1 MVAIADDAVL
11 AVAPVVAVFGLVV
24 RCMKRD
30 AEHGEAARPA
40 GEQAAQQVVVAGVVA
55 ERQCRVPPQLL
66 QRLLMGL
73 FVDEGGDGDA
83 DPLLTRAWSAARV
96 LVGAAGV
103 TGAAAAER
111 RRSGWCR
118 LCRYRL
124 GQRGCG
130 ARRR

>member
-1 MVAIADDAVL
+1 LLDVAPDGGLQLLCLDRAPRAAALAIADDAVL

-30 AEHGEAARPA
+30 TERGEATRPA

-73 FVDEGGDGDA
+73 FVHDGGDGNA
-83 DPLLTRAWSAARV
+83 DPLLTRAWAAARV
-96 LVGAAGV
+96 LVGPRPA
-103 TGAAAAER
+103 
-111 RRSGWCR
+111 
-118 LCRYRL
+118 
-124 GQRGCG
+124 
-130 ARRR
+130 